1 MGERT
6 PARITGRLFG
16 AAPAFLLGL
25 LLPVVVTVVTI
36 VLRHTFD
43 RPFIFLYLPPLLV
56 VAYLGGLLPAAV
68 GAVLSTVLADFFFVD
83 PAGLS
88 VTELKADALPSL
100 IFLASGL
107 VIAAAGNQYR
117 LYRLRLRGDLQ
128 RSGRR
133 REIDALLIDVG
144 DLLAKREETK
154 RVYGDVCGRF
164 AEALGGWCTI
174 AAPSPGDERIAVLG
188 SSAGADRLGPA
199 DDLVSSLTSG
209 DGPLAAWIAGQ
220 AEAAVVWRGGR
231 GADLREQGMKQWLSR
246 HSLEGA
252 LAAPLRLGADSS
264 GYLAIMT
271 TSSHPGWDADVR
283 RGVTML
289 AERIA
294 LAMQRDRL
302 AAEGARREREQ
313 AFLDGLMVEFAAER
327 DMTSTLETVAQRC
340 ADHLGDWCGISL
352 LDADGRTLT
361 LTAAHHRD
369 PAKVERIR
377 GIVAQTTP
385 ASVDHPMTARVLAGR
400 VPVEVDAAD
409 SRVLSGAIHYRK
421 TPLGTLSIGVDTARR
436 WDARDLRLFAE
447 VADRTGVAIQ
457 NFRLRDAE
465 RAARAQ
471 AERDSARVSAVSRV
485 IAIAAA
491 TIDLGAVYDE
501 FAETLQTLLPF
512 TRVTVSLYD
521 ADRQWLTMPYF
532 KGPEL
537 TAPPQRLEGPKEG
550 TVRGWVID
558 TDRPFVRDDALEAH
572 EFEEDGLLGAAGIRS
587 YLVIPMRAG
596 GRPVATLN
604 FGHTRPHFYTEEHA
618 RLIQPIADQL
628 ALTVEHA
635 RLYEQQRRLAADLS
649 DTVHRA
655 LLPKDLPEVP
665 FAALAAFYRPADPE
679 GKVGGDWYDAV
690 LLPDDRLLLSIGDV
704 AGHGLAAASEM
715 GQARHIIRAY
725 ALEGRQPAQI
735 LTALNQV
742 FWRLPETPHLSVWV
756 GTVDPFTGR
765 LDHSSAGT
773 PPPYLLA
780 GREITPL
787 DAGGPPL
794 GSSPGF
800 AYAEEQAA
808 LGPGMRLLLYTDGL
822 IEVTRD
828 VVEGERRLREA
839 LAATAGAPGPAAGEI
854 LLREVLRGVEPQDD
868 VALLIFDLLAEDAP
882 LTLAVEAI
890 PVNLHRVRRAVR
902 ALAARHGVAAGKAE
916 EIVLAVGEATL
927 NAVEHAYRGRPGR
940 VTVRGARAGEV
951 LTVSVRDYGQW
962 QAPRDA
968 GRGRGTGMMRGFSDE
983 FKLYTSPAGTL
994 VEMSWRLAERPATSS

>member
-1 MGERT
+1 MGERA
-6 PARITGRLFG
+6 PAHITSRLFG

-25 LLPVVVTVVTI
+25 LLPLIVTVIAT
-36 VLRHTFD
+36 VLRAAFD
-43 RPFIFLYLPPLLV
+43 FPVIFLYLPPLLV

-68 GAVLSTVLADFFFVD
+68 AAVLSTILAGFFFVQ
-83 PAGLS
+83 PPGLS

-107 VIAAAGNQYR
+107 IIAAAGNQYR
-117 LYRLRLRGDLQ
+117 LYRLRLSGDLR

-133 REIDALLIDVG
+133 HEIDALLIDVG

-154 RVYGDVCGRF
+154 QVYGDVCGRI
-164 AEALGGWCTI
+164 AEALGGWCAV
-174 AAPSPGDERIAVLG
+174 AATPPGDERFAVLG
-188 SSAGADRLGPA
+188 LSAGADRLGPA
-199 DDLVSSLTSG
+199 DDLVNSLTSG
-209 DGPLAAWIAGQ
+209 GGPLAAWIAGQ
-220 AEAAVVWRGGR
+220 PGAAVLWRGGR
-231 GADLREQGMKQWLSR
+231 GDLPEQTMKQWLSR
-246 HSLEGA
+246 HNLEGV
-252 LAAPLRLGADSS
+252 LAAPLGLGAGGS

-271 TSSHPGWDADVR
+271 THTHAGWDADVR

-313 AFLDGLMVEFAAER
+313 AFLDDLMVEFVAER

-352 LDADGRTLT
+352 LDDAARTLT
-361 LTAAHHRD
+361 LTAVHHRD
-369 PAKVERIR
+369 PAKVERVR
-377 GIVAQTTP
+377 VIVAHTTP
-385 ASVDHPMTARVLAGR
+385 ASVDHPMTAQVLAGR
-400 VPVEVDAAD
+400 VPLEVDAAD
-409 SRVLSGAIHYRK
+409 SRVLSGAIHYRE
-421 TPLGTLSIGVDTARR
+421 TPLGTLTIGVETVRR

-447 VADRTGVAIQ
+447 VAGRTGVAIQ

-471 AERDSARVSAVSRV
+471 AERDNARVSAVSRV

-512 TRVTVSLYD
+512 TRVTISLYD

-537 TAPPQRLEGPKEG
+537 TAPRQRLEGPKEG

-558 TDRPFVRDDALEAH
+558 TGRPFVRDDTLEAH
-572 EFEEDGLLGAAGIRS
+572 EFEEDDLLGAAGIRS
-587 YLVIPMRAG
+587 YLVMPMRAG

-604 FGHTRPHFYTEEHA
+604 FGHTRPRFYTEEHA
-618 RLIQPIADQL
+618 RMIQPIADQL

-635 RLYEQQRRLAADLS
+635 RLFEQQRRLATDLS
-649 DTVHRA
+649 ETLHRA

-665 FAALAAFYRPADPE
+665 FATLAAFYRPADPE

-690 LLPDDRLLLSIGDV
+690 LLPEDRLLLSIGDV

-787 DAGGPPL
+787 NAGGPPL
-794 GSSPGF
+794 GSSPEI
-800 AYAEEQAA
+800 AYAEEQVA

-828 VVEGERRLREA
+828 VVEGERRLRQA
-839 LAATAGAPGPAAGEI
+839 LAATAGAPGPAAGET
-854 LLREVLRGVEPQDD
+854 LLREVLGGVEPHDD

-882 LTLAVEAI
+882 LTFAVEAS
-890 PVNLHRVRRAVR
+890 PANLRRVRRAVR
-902 ALAARHGVAAGKAE
+902 ALAARHGVAAAKAE

-968 GRGRGTGMMRGFSDE
+968 RRGRRTGMMRGFSDE

-994 VEMSWRLAERPATSS
+994 VEMSWRLAERPARSS